1 MKKILKVHFQRILS
15 LFVLFALCVAMVLS
29 GQMTAP
35 VAFADTV
42 TGNLE
47 FDKTNVMNDLEKTT
61 IDGVPF
67 DVKDYPFDEKR
78 DTSVLLFAE
87 YCYSFYSNKQSNYSL
102 YVYVY
107 NPQGLV
113 FDTHSN
119 RNTVQFSVGDTS
131 EYVKYPLLFLNKS
144 EETNYEGLFYKFKVY
159 LTGEQKTSMLEKL
172 NSSERFYHIS
182 SIELLEE
189 GAINPHDW
197 NVNAEYRYSG
207 YADGY
212 GSASGGTGDTLTYT
226 KKEGETAVITS
237 EHIGQTYYR
246 PDGNNGTNNYT
257 YDTLQSVYFSVPNS
271 LTERYGTLSEVRAEW
286 LKTMT
291 SWGLVTGGDTK
302 YYDFFKKLV
311 GVDTTQ
317 FSAAVD
323 AYVYALLSTN
333 INDRIFAYLP
343 RSGTHGSI
351 PYDEEILWL
360 SYLFYAGNDDNSA
373 STYEVST
380 ESLLK
385 WMSDYHDDYDFDRTE
400 NFVVEA
406 GEGVLDTVT
415 NCNTP
420 YDGEYLTVDGST
432 YAYSKALFS
441 SWADEKT
448 VADISNEV
456 NPDLSLTENEI
467 GQSWWESI
475 WGDYHTVSSNTFD
488 GIEGIKQVTDDDI
501 KADSY
506 ETCEN
511 LYIAESDYDDFKDF
525 YDRSVKDERTVYLLR
540 FDVGE
545 YVTQQVGQ
553 GEWDNDGLVTG
564 INGDTNAYI
573 FKTTAYLG
581 FDIIQ
586 LTYDNGTQKF
596 VIPVVQSPIDVVSGT
611 TPPPYWQEDGAEW
624 WKIVLA
630 VLALIVLLV
639 ILMPILPYII
649 KAVVWVI
656 LLPFRLIAA
665 IVKGI
670 QKAAKK
676 KPKQAAT
683 SSPKVQ
689 APQPKAVYRTAKAAG
704 KDNQKTANKDR
715 K

>member
-1 MKKILKVHFQRILS
+1 MRKILKVHFQRILS
-15 LFVLFALCVAMVLS
+15 LFVLCVLFAAMLLGGHSTV
-29 GQMTAP
+29 P
-35 VAFADTV
+35 VAYAETSVGKLAYDS
-42 TGNLE
+42 
-47 FDKTNVMNDLEKTT
+47 TNIMDDLEKTT

-67 DVKDYPFDEKR
+67 NVKDYPFDEKR
-78 DTSVLLFAE
+78 DTAVLLFAE
-87 YCYSFYSNKQSNYSL
+87 YCYSFYSNKQNNYSL

-113 FDTHSN
+113 FDTHST
-119 RNTVQFSVGDTS
+119 RNTIQFSVGNTTD
-131 EYVKYPLLFLNKS
+131 YVKYSLQYLNKS
-144 EETNYEGLFYKFKVY
+144 EETNYEGLFIKFKVY
-159 LTGEQKTSMLEKL
+159 MTAEQKADILTSL
-172 NSSERFYHIS
+172 NNAERFYHIS
-182 SIELLEE
+182 GIELLED

-197 NVNAEYRYSG
+197 EVNAEYRYSG

-237 EHIGQTYYR
+237 EYIGQTYYR
-246 PDGNNGTNNYT
+246 PDGNNGKNNYT
-257 YDTLQSVYFSVPNS
+257 YDTLQSVYFSVPNE
-271 LTERYGTLSEVRAEW
+271 LTEKYGTLSEVRAQW

-317 FSAAVD
+317 FNAAVD
-323 AYVYALLSTN
+323 AYIYALLSTN

-351 PYDEEILWL
+351 PYGEEIPWL
-360 SYLFYAGNDDNSA
+360 SYLFYSGEEENSSSA
-373 STYEVST
+373 YEISS

-385 WMSDYHDDYDFDRTE
+385 WMDDYHDDYDFDRIT
-400 NFVVEA
+400 NFVPET
-406 GEGVLDTVT
+406 GEGILDTVT

-420 YDGEYLTVDGST
+420 YDGEYLTVDGET

-441 SWADEKT
+441 RWADEKT
-448 VADISNEV
+448 IADIDNKV
-456 NPDLSLTENEI
+456 DPDLSLTENKI
-467 GQSWWESI
+467 GQDWWESL
-475 WGDYHTVSSNTFD
+475 WGDYHNVSSTLFD
-488 GIEGIKQVTDDDI
+488 GIEGIKRVTDKDI

-506 ETCEN
+506 ETCKN

-525 YDRSVKDERTVYLLR
+525 YDKSVEDERIVYLLR

-564 INGDTNAYI
+564 IDGDTNAYI

-611 TPPPYWQEDGAEW
+611 TPPPYWQEDGMEW
-624 WKIVLA
+624 WKIVLM

-649 KAVVWVI
+649 KAVVWI
-656 LLPFRLIAA
+656 IMLPFKLIAA
-665 IVKGI
+665 IIKGI
-670 QKAAKK
+670 QKAVKK
-676 KPKQAAT
+676 KPKDTGQ
-683 SSPKVQ
+683 SPPKVQ
-689 APQPKAVYRTAKAAG
+689 ALSLIHI
-704 KDNQKTANKDR
+704 
-715 K
+715 

>member
-1 MKKILKVHFQRILS
+1 MQKILKQNIIRFTTF
-15 LFVLFALCVAMVLS
+15 FVLFVLCVAMVLGS
-29 GQMTAP
+29 QMTAP
-35 VAFADTV
+35 VAFADTSAGALAYD
-42 TGNLE
+42 T
-47 FDKTNVMNDLEKTT
+47 TNVMDDLENTT
-61 IDGVPF
+61 IDGIPF

-78 DTSVLLFAE
+78 DTDMLLFAE
-87 YCYSFYSNKQSNYSL
+87 YCYSFYTNKQGNYSL

-119 RNTVQFSVGDTS
+119 RNAIELSVGDTS
-131 EYVKYPLLFLNKS
+131 DYVKYPLQYLNKS
-144 EETNYEGLFYKFKVY
+144 ELTNYEGLFYKFKVY
-159 LTGEQKTSMLEKL
+159 LTGEQKSAILEKL

-182 SIELLEE
+182 GIELLEE
-189 GAINPHDW
+189 GETNPRDW
-197 NVNAEYRYSG
+197 NVNSEYRYSG
-207 YADGY
+207 YANGY
-212 GSASGGTGDTLTYT
+212 GSASGGESDTLTYT
-226 KKEGETAVITS
+226 KKQGETALITS
-237 EHIGQTYYR
+237 DYIGQTYYR
-246 PDGNNGTNNYT
+246 PDGNNGKNNYT
-257 YDTLQSVYFSVPNS
+257 YDTLQSVYFSVPND
-271 LTERYGTLSEVRAEW
+271 LTEKYGTLSEVRAEW
-286 LKTMT
+286 LKVMT

-317 FSAAVD
+317 FSAVVD
-323 AYVYALLSTN
+323 AYIYALLSTN

-351 PYDEEILWL
+351 PYDEEIPWL
-360 SYLFYAGNDDNSA
+360 SYLFYAGSGDNSA
-373 STYEVST
+373 STYEVSS
-380 ESLLK
+380 ESLLQ
-385 WMSDYHDDYDFDRTE
+385 WMTDYHGDYDFDRTE
-400 NFVVEA
+400 NFVVET
-406 GEGVLDTVT
+406 GDGVLDTVT

-441 SWADEKT
+441 SWVDEKT
-448 VADISNEV
+448 IADISNEV

-488 GIEGIKQVTDDDI
+488 GIEGIKEVTADDF

-525 YDRSVKDERTVYLLR
+525 YDRSVAAERTVYLLR

-545 YVTQQVGQ
+545 YVTTQVGQ

-676 KPKQAAT
+676 KPNQMDVF
-683 SSPKVQ
+683 P
-689 APQPKAVYRTAKAAG
+689 PKASSAG
-704 KDNQKTANKDR
+704 KKKR
-715 K
+715 

>member
-1 MKKILKVHFQRILS
+1 MRKKVKDNLIRVS
-15 LFVLFALCVAMVLS
+15 ALFVLCIYCTAMILGCRFS
-29 GQMTAP
+29 SP
-35 VAFADTV
+35 VAYADTSA
-42 TGNLE
+42 GILE
-47 FDKTNVMNDLEKTT
+47 FDKTNVLDDLKNTT
-61 IDGVPF
+61 IDGVAF
-67 DVKDYPFDEKR
+67 DIKAYPFDEKC
-78 DTSVLLFAE
+78 DASVLLFAE
-87 YCYSFYSNKQSNYSL
+87 YCYSFYSNKQDAYSL

-119 RNTVQFSVGDTS
+119 RNTMQFSVGDTS
-131 EYVKYPLLFLNKS
+131 EYVKYPLQYLNKS

-159 LTGEQKTSMLEKL
+159 LTGEQKTTILEKL
-172 NSSERFYHIS
+172 NSAERFYHIS
-182 SIELLEE
+182 GIELLEE

-197 NVNAEYRYSG
+197 EVNAEYRYSG
-207 YADGY
+207 YANGY
-212 GSASGGTGDTLTYT
+212 GPASGGESDTLSYT

-237 EHIGQTYYR
+237 EYIGQTYYR

-257 YDTLQSVYFSVPNS
+257 YDTLQSVYFSVPNE
-271 LTERYGTLSEVRAEW
+271 LTEKYGMLSEVRAEW

-317 FSAAVD
+317 FAAVVD

-333 INDRIFAYLP
+333 INDRIFSYLP
-343 RSGTHGSI
+343 RGGTLGDVS
-351 PYDEEILWL
+351 YDEEIPWL
-360 SYLFYAGNDDNSA
+360 SYLFYAGNDGDSA
-373 STYEVST
+373 SNYEVST
-380 ESLLK
+380 ESLLR

-400 NFVVEA
+400 NFVVET
-406 GEGVLDTVT
+406 GDGVLDTTT

-420 YDGEYLTVDGST
+420 YDGEYLTVNDST

-441 SWADEKT
+441 NWADKKT

-456 NPDLSLTENEI
+456 NPDLSLTENKI
-467 GQSWWESI
+467 SQDWWESL
-475 WGDYHTVSSNTFD
+475 WGDYHNVSSKLFD
-488 GIEGIKQVTDDDI
+488 GIEGIKQVTDDDF
-501 KADSY
+501 KADSF

-511 LYIAESDYDDFKDF
+511 LYIAESDYSDFKTF
-525 YDRSVKDERTVYLLR
+525 YDKSVADERTVYLLR

-545 YVTQQVGQ
+545 YVTTRVSQ

-564 INGDTNAYI
+564 ISGDSNAYI

-611 TPPPYWQEDGAEW
+611 TPPAFWQEDGIEW

-649 KAVVWVI
+649 QAVVWVI
-656 LLPFRLIAA
+656 MLPFRLIAA

-676 KPKQAAT
+676 KPKRT
-683 SSPKVQ
+683 DISP
-689 APQPKAVYRTAKAAG
+689 PKAASSKKV
-704 KDNQKTANKDR
+704 
-715 K
+715 

>member
-1 MKKILKVHFQRILS
+1 MQKILKQNIIRFTA
-15 LFVLFALCVAMVLS
+15 LFVLFVLCVAMVLGS
-29 GQMTAP
+29 QMTAP
-35 VAFADTV
+35 VAYADTI

-47 FDKTNVMNDLEKTT
+47 FEKTNVMDDLENTT
-61 IDGVPF
+61 IDGVSF
-67 DVKDYPFDEKR
+67 DVKDYSFDEKR
-78 DTSVLLFAE
+78 DTDMLLFAE
-87 YCYSFYSNKQSNYSL
+87 YCYSFYTNKQGNYSL

-119 RNTVQFSVGDTS
+119 RNAIELSVGDTS
-131 EYVKYPLLFLNKS
+131 DYVKYPLQYLNKS
-144 EETNYEGLFYKFKVY
+144 ELTNYEGLFYKFKVY
-159 LTGEQKTSMLEKL
+159 LTGEQKTAILEKL

-182 SIELLEE
+182 GIELLEE
-189 GAINPHDW
+189 GETNPRDW
-197 NVNAEYRYSG
+197 NVNSEYRYSG
-207 YADGY
+207 YANGY
-212 GSASGGTGDTLTYT
+212 GSVSGGESDTLTYT
-226 KKEGETAVITS
+226 KKQGETALITS
-237 EHIGQTYYR
+237 DYIGQTYYR
-246 PDGNNGTNNYT
+246 PDGNNGKNNYT
-257 YDTLQSVYFSVPNS
+257 YDTLQSVYFSVPND
-271 LTERYGTLSEVRAEW
+271 LTEKYGTLSEVRAEW
-286 LKTMT
+286 LKVVT

-317 FSAAVD
+317 FSAVVD
-323 AYVYALLSTN
+323 AYIYALLSTN

-351 PYDEEILWL
+351 PYDEEIPWL
-360 SYLFYAGNDDNSA
+360 SYLFYAGSGDNSA
-373 STYEVST
+373 STYEVSS
-380 ESLLK
+380 ESLLQ
-385 WMSDYHDDYDFDRTE
+385 WMTDYHGDYDFDRTE
-400 NFVVEA
+400 NFVVET
-406 GEGVLDTVT
+406 GDGVLDTVT

-448 VADISNEV
+448 IADISNEV

-488 GIEGIKQVTDDDI
+488 GIEGIKEVTADDF

-511 LYIAESDYDDFKDF
+511 LYISEIDYDDFKDF
-525 YDRSVKDERTVYLLR
+525 YDRSVAAERTVYLLR

-545 YVTQQVGQ
+545 YVTTQVGQ

-596 VIPVVQSPIDVVSGT
+596 VIPVVQSPIDVISGT

-649 KAVVWVI
+649 KAVVWIVM
-656 LLPFRLIAA
+656 LPFKAIAA
-665 IVKGI
+665 IVNGI
-670 QKAAKK
+670 KKAAKK
-676 KPKQAAT
+676 KPKQT
-683 SSPKVQ
+683 DVSPPKVSS
-689 APQPKAVYRTAKAAG
+689 ARK
-704 KDNQKTANKDR
+704 NKR
-715 K
+715 

>member
-1 MKKILKVHFQRILS
+1 MQKILKQNIIRFTA
-15 LFVLFALCVAMVLS
+15 LFVLFVLCIAMVLGS
-29 GQMTAP
+29 QMTAP
-35 VAFADTV
+35 VAFAETSAGALAYDS
-42 TGNLE
+42 
-47 FDKTNVMNDLEKTT
+47 TNVMDDLENTT

-78 DTSVLLFAE
+78 DTDMLLFAE
-87 YCYSFYSNKQSNYSL
+87 YCYSFYTNKQGNYSL

-119 RNTVQFSVGDTS
+119 RNAIELSVGDTS
-131 EYVKYPLLFLNKS
+131 DFVKYPLQYLNKS
-144 EETNYEGLFYKFKVY
+144 ELTNYEGLFYKFKVY
-159 LTGEQKTSMLEKL
+159 LTGEQKSAILEKL

-182 SIELLEE
+182 GIELLEE
-189 GAINPHDW
+189 GETNPRDW
-197 NVNAEYRYSG
+197 NVNSEYRYSG
-207 YADGY
+207 YANGY
-212 GSASGGTGDTLTYT
+212 GSASGGESDTLTYT
-226 KKEGETAVITS
+226 KKQGETALITS
-237 EHIGQTYYR
+237 DYIGQTYYR
-246 PDGNNGTNNYT
+246 PDGNNGKNNYT
-257 YDTLQSVYFSVPNS
+257 YDTLQSVYFSVPNK
-271 LTERYGTLSEVRAEW
+271 LTEKYGTLSEVRAEW

-317 FSAAVD
+317 FSAVVD

-333 INDRIFAYLP
+333 INDRTFAYLP

-351 PYDEEILWL
+351 PYDEEIPWL
-360 SYLFYAGNDDNSA
+360 SYLFYAGSGDNSA
-373 STYEVST
+373 STYEVSS
-380 ESLLK
+380 ESLLQ
-385 WMSDYHDDYDFDRTE
+385 WMTDYHGDYDFDRTE
-400 NFVVEA
+400 NFVVET
-406 GEGVLDTVT
+406 GDGVLDTVT

-448 VADISNEV
+448 IADISNEV

-488 GIEGIKQVTDDDI
+488 GIEGIKEVTADDF

-511 LYIAESDYDDFKDF
+511 LYISEIDYDDFKDF
-525 YDRSVKDERTVYLLR
+525 YDRSVAAERTVYLLR

-545 YVTQQVGQ
+545 YVTTQVGQ

-596 VIPVVQSPIDVVSGT
+596 VIPVVQSPIDVISGT

-649 KAVVWVI
+649 KAVVWIVM
-656 LLPFRLIAA
+656 LPFKLIAA

-676 KPKQAAT
+676 KPKQADV
-683 SSPKVQ
+683 SP
-689 APQPKAVYRTAKAAG
+689 PKAVQAKPPKAS
-704 KDNQKTANKDR
+704 KR
-715 K
+715 KY

>member
-1 MKKILKVHFQRILS
+1 MQKILKQNIIRFTTF
-15 LFVLFALCVAMVLS
+15 FVLFVLCVAMVLGS
-29 GQMTAP
+29 QMTAP
-35 VAFADTV
+35 VAFADTSAGALAYD
-42 TGNLE
+42 T
-47 FDKTNVMNDLEKTT
+47 TNVMDDLENTT
-61 IDGVPF
+61 IDGIPF

-78 DTSVLLFAE
+78 DTDMLLFAE
-87 YCYSFYSNKQSNYSL
+87 YCYSFYTNKQGNYSL

-119 RNTVQFSVGDTS
+119 RNAIELSVGDTS
-131 EYVKYPLLFLNKS
+131 DYVKYPLQYLNKS
-144 EETNYEGLFYKFKVY
+144 ELTNYEGLFYKFKVY
-159 LTGEQKTSMLEKL
+159 LTGEQKSAILEKL

-182 SIELLEE
+182 GIELLEE
-189 GAINPHDW
+189 GETNPRDW
-197 NVNAEYRYSG
+197 NVNSEYRYSG
-207 YADGY
+207 YANGY
-212 GSASGGTGDTLTYT
+212 GSASGGESDTLTYT
-226 KKEGETAVITS
+226 KKQGETALITS
-237 EHIGQTYYR
+237 DYIGQTYYR
-246 PDGNNGTNNYT
+246 PDGNNGKNNYT
-257 YDTLQSVYFSVPNS
+257 YDTLQSVYFSVPND
-271 LTERYGTLSEVRAEW
+271 LTEKYGTLSEVRAEW
-286 LKTMT
+286 LKVMT

-317 FSAAVD
+317 FSAVVD
-323 AYVYALLSTN
+323 AYIYALLSTN

-351 PYDEEILWL
+351 PYDEEIPWL
-360 SYLFYAGNDDNSA
+360 SYLFYAGSGDNSA
-373 STYEVST
+373 STYEVSS
-380 ESLLK
+380 ESLLQ
-385 WMSDYHDDYDFDRTE
+385 WMTDYHGDYDFDRTE
-400 NFVVEA
+400 NFVVET
-406 GEGVLDTVT
+406 GDGVLDTVT

-448 VADISNEV
+448 IADISNEV

-488 GIEGIKQVTDDDI
+488 GIEGIKEVTADDF

-525 YDRSVKDERTVYLLR
+525 YDRSVAAERTVYLLR

-545 YVTQQVGQ
+545 YVTTQVGQ

-676 KPKQAAT
+676 KPNQMDVF
-683 SSPKVQ
+683 P
-689 APQPKAVYRTAKAAG
+689 PKASSAG
-704 KDNQKTANKDR
+704 KKKR
-715 K
+715 

>member
-1 MKKILKVHFQRILS
+1 MQKILKQNIIRFTA
-15 LFVLFALCVAMVLS
+15 LFVLFVLCVAMVLGS
-29 GQMTAP
+29 QMTAP
-35 VAFADTV
+35 VAYADTI

-47 FDKTNVMNDLEKTT
+47 FDKTNVMDDLENTT
-61 IDGVPF
+61 IDGVSF
-67 DVKDYPFDEKR
+67 DVKDYSFDEKR
-78 DTSVLLFAE
+78 DTDMLLFAE
-87 YCYSFYSNKQSNYSL
+87 YCYSFYTNKQGNYSL

-119 RNTVQFSVGDTS
+119 RNAIELSVGDTS
-131 EYVKYPLLFLNKS
+131 DYVKYPLQYLNKS
-144 EETNYEGLFYKFKVY
+144 ELTNYEGLFYKFKVY
-159 LTGEQKTSMLEKL
+159 LTGEQKSAVLEKL

-182 SIELLEE
+182 GIELLEE
-189 GAINPHDW
+189 GETNSRDW
-197 NVNAEYRYSG
+197 NVNSEYRYSG
-207 YADGY
+207 YANGY
-212 GSASGGTGDTLTYT
+212 GSASGGESDTLTYT
-226 KKEGETAVITS
+226 KKQGETALITS
-237 EHIGQTYYR
+237 DYIGQTYYR
-246 PDGNNGTNNYT
+246 PDGNNGKNNYT
-257 YDTLQSVYFSVPNS
+257 YDTLQSVYFSVPND
-271 LTERYGTLSEVRAEW
+271 LTEKYGTLSEVRAEW
-286 LKTMT
+286 LKVVT

-317 FSAAVD
+317 FSAVVD
-323 AYVYALLSTN
+323 AYIYALLSTN

-351 PYDEEILWL
+351 PYDEEIPWL
-360 SYLFYAGNDDNSA
+360 SYLFYAGSGDNSA
-373 STYEVST
+373 STYEVSS
-380 ESLLK
+380 ESLLQ
-385 WMSDYHDDYDFDRTE
+385 WMTDYHGDYDFDRTE
-400 NFVVEA
+400 NFVVET
-406 GEGVLDTVT
+406 GDGVLDTVT

-448 VADISNEV
+448 IADISNEV

-488 GIEGIKQVTDDDI
+488 GIEGIKEVTADDF

-511 LYIAESDYDDFKDF
+511 LYISEIDYDDFKDF
-525 YDRSVKDERTVYLLR
+525 YDRSVAAERTVYLLR

-545 YVTQQVGQ
+545 YVTTQVGQ

-596 VIPVVQSPIDVVSGT
+596 VIPVVQSPIDVISGT

-649 KAVVWVI
+649 KAVVWIVM
-656 LLPFRLIAA
+656 LPFKAIAA
-665 IVKGI
+665 IVNGI
-670 QKAAKK
+670 KKAAKK
-676 KPKQAAT
+676 KPKQT
-683 SSPKVQ
+683 DVSPPKVSS
-689 APQPKAVYRTAKAAG
+689 ARK
-704 KDNQKTANKDR
+704 NKR
-715 K
+715 

>member
-1 MKKILKVHFQRILS
+1 MRNVLKENVIRFTAF
-15 LFVLFALCVAMVLS
+15 FVLFVLCVAMVLG

-35 VAFADTV
+35 VAYADTI

-47 FDKTNVMNDLEKTT
+47 FDKTNVMDDLEKTT

-87 YCYSFYSNKQSNYSL
+87 YCYSFYSNKQNNYGL

-107 NPQGLV
+107 NPKGLV
-113 FDTHSN
+113 FDIHSN

-131 EYVKYPLLFLNKS
+131 DYVKYPLQYLNKS
-144 EETNYEGLFYKFKVY
+144 ELTNYEGLFYKFKVY
-159 LTGEQKTSMLEKL
+159 LTGEQKTSILEKL

-182 SIELLEE
+182 GIEILEE
-189 GAINPHDW
+189 GAINPRDW

-212 GSASGGTGDTLTYT
+212 GSASGGAGDTLTYT

-257 YDTLQSVYFSVPNS
+257 YDTLQSVYFSVPNK
-271 LTERYGTLSEVRAEW
+271 LTEKYGTLSEVRAEW

-302 YYDFFKKLV
+302 YYDFFKRLV
-311 GVDTTQ
+311 GADTTQ
-317 FSAAVD
+317 FNAVVD
-323 AYVYALLSTN
+323 AYIYALLSTN

-343 RSGTHGSI
+343 RTSGQMF
-351 PYDEEILWL
+351 DEEISWL
-360 SYLFYAGNDDNSA
+360 SYLFYAGSDDNSA

-400 NFVVEA
+400 NFVVET

-420 YDGEYLTVDGST
+420 YDGEFLTVDGST

-456 NPDLSLTENEI
+456 NPDLSLTENKI
-467 GQSWWESI
+467 SQDWWEKHFTGGS
-475 WGDYHTVSSNTFD
+475 HTVSSNTFD
-488 GIEGIKQVTDDDI
+488 GIEGIKEVTAEDF

-525 YDRSVKDERTVYLLR
+525 YDRSVAAERTVYLLR

-545 YVTQQVGQ
+545 YVTTQVGQ
-553 GEWDNDGLVTG
+553 GEWDSDGLVTG

-586 LTYDNGTQKF
+586 LTYNNGTQEF
-596 VIPVVQSPIDVVSGT
+596 VIPVVQSPIDIVSGI
-611 TPPPYWQEDGAEW
+611 TPPPYWQEDGTEW
-624 WKIVLA
+624 WKIVLM

-639 ILMPILPYII
+639 ILMPVLPYII

-656 LLPFRLIAA
+656 MLPFKLIAA

-670 QKAAKK
+670 GKAAKK
-676 KPKQAAT
+676 KPKQADV
-683 SSPKVQ
+683 SP
-689 APQPKAVYRTAKAAG
+689 PKAVQAKPP
-704 KDNQKTANKDR
+704 KSSKR

>member
-1 MKKILKVHFQRILS
+1 MQKVLKQNVIRFIAF
-15 LFVLFALCVAMVLS
+15 FVLFVLCVAMVLG

-35 VAFADTV
+35 VAYADTI

-47 FDKTNVMNDLEKTT
+47 FDKTNVMDDLENTT
-61 IDGVPF
+61 IDGVSF
-67 DVKDYPFDEKR
+67 DVKDYSFDEKR
-78 DTSVLLFAE
+78 DTDMLLFAE
-87 YCYSFYSNKQSNYSL
+87 YCYSFYTNKQGNYSL

-119 RNTVQFSVGDTS
+119 RNAIELSVGDTS
-131 EYVKYPLLFLNKS
+131 DYVKYPLQYLNKS
-144 EETNYEGLFYKFKVY
+144 ELTNYEGLFYKFKVY
-159 LTGEQKTSMLEKL
+159 LTGEQKTAILEKL

-182 SIELLEE
+182 GIELLEE
-189 GAINPHDW
+189 GETNPRDW
-197 NVNAEYRYSG
+197 NVNSEYRYSG
-207 YADGY
+207 YANGY
-212 GSASGGTGDTLTYT
+212 GSVSGGEGNTLTYT
-226 KKEGETAVITS
+226 KKQGETALITS
-237 EHIGQTYYR
+237 DYIGQTYYR
-246 PDGNNGTNNYT
+246 PDGNNGKNNYT
-257 YDTLQSVYFSVPNS
+257 YDTLQSVYFSVPND
-271 LTERYGTLSEVRAEW
+271 LTEKYGTLSEVRAEW
-286 LKTMT
+286 LKVMT

-317 FSAAVD
+317 FSAVVD
-323 AYVYALLSTN
+323 AYIYALLSTN

-351 PYDEEILWL
+351 PYDEEIPWL
-360 SYLFYAGNDDNSA
+360 SYLFYAGSGDNSA
-373 STYEVST
+373 STYEVSS
-380 ESLLK
+380 ESLLQ
-385 WMSDYHDDYDFDRTE
+385 WMTDYHGDYDFDRTE
-400 NFVVEA
+400 NFVVET
-406 GEGVLDTVT
+406 GDGVLDTVT

-448 VADISNEV
+448 IADISNEV

-488 GIEGIKQVTDDDI
+488 GIEGIKEVTADDF
-501 KADSY
+501 KANSY

-511 LYIAESDYDDFKDF
+511 LFIAESDYDDFKDF
-525 YDRSVKDERTVYLLR
+525 YDKSVAAERTVYLLR

-545 YVTQQVGQ
+545 YVTTQVGQ

-564 INGDTNAYI
+564 IDGDTNAYI

-624 WKIVLA
+624 WKIVLL
-630 VLALIVLLV
+630 VLGLIVLLV
-639 ILMPILPYII
+639 ILMPILPYIV

-656 LLPFRLIAA
+656 VLPFKLIVA

-676 KPKQAAT
+676 KPKQADV
-683 SSPKVQ
+683 SP
-689 APQPKAVYRTAKAAG
+689 PKAVQAKPPKAS
-704 KDNQKTANKDR
+704 KR
-715 K
+715 KY

>member
-1 MKKILKVHFQRILS
+1 MQKILKQNIIRFTA
-15 LFVLFALCVAMVLS
+15 LFVLFVLCVAMVLGS
-29 GQMTAP
+29 QMTAP
-35 VAFADTV
+35 VAYADTI

-47 FDKTNVMNDLEKTT
+47 FEKTNVMDDLENTT
-61 IDGVPF
+61 IDGVSF
-67 DVKDYPFDEKR
+67 DVKDYSFDEKR
-78 DTSVLLFAE
+78 DTDMLLFAE
-87 YCYSFYSNKQSNYSL
+87 YCYSFYTNKQGNYSL

-119 RNTVQFSVGDTS
+119 QNAIELSVGDTS
-131 EYVKYPLLFLNKS
+131 DYVKYPLQYLNKS
-144 EETNYEGLFYKFKVY
+144 ELTNYEGLFYKFKVY
-159 LTGEQKTSMLEKL
+159 LTGEQKTAILEKL

-182 SIELLEE
+182 GIELLEE
-189 GAINPHDW
+189 GETNPRDW
-197 NVNAEYRYSG
+197 NVNSEYRYSG
-207 YADGY
+207 YANGY
-212 GSASGGTGDTLTYT
+212 GSVSGGESDTLTYT
-226 KKEGETAVITS
+226 KKQGETALITS
-237 EHIGQTYYR
+237 DYIGQTYYR
-246 PDGNNGTNNYT
+246 PDGNNGKNNYT
-257 YDTLQSVYFSVPNS
+257 YDTLQSVYFSVPND
-271 LTERYGTLSEVRAEW
+271 LTEKYGTLSEVRAEW
-286 LKTMT
+286 LKVVT

-317 FSAAVD
+317 FSAVVD
-323 AYVYALLSTN
+323 AYIYALLSTN

-351 PYDEEILWL
+351 PYDEEIPWL
-360 SYLFYAGNDDNSA
+360 SYLFYAGSGDNSA
-373 STYEVST
+373 STYEVSS
-380 ESLLK
+380 ESLLQ
-385 WMSDYHDDYDFDRTE
+385 WMTDYHGDYDFDRTE
-400 NFVVEA
+400 NFVVET
-406 GEGVLDTVT
+406 GDGVLDTVT

-448 VADISNEV
+448 IADISNEV

-475 WGDYHTVSSNTFD
+475 WGDYHTVSSITFD
-488 GIEGIKQVTDDDI
+488 GIEGIKEVTADDF

-511 LYIAESDYDDFKDF
+511 LYISEIDYDDFKDF
-525 YDRSVKDERTVYLLR
+525 YDRSVAAERTVYLLR

-545 YVTQQVGQ
+545 YVTTQVGQ

-596 VIPVVQSPIDVVSGT
+596 VIPVVQSPIDVISGT

-649 KAVVWVI
+649 KAVVWIVM
-656 LLPFRLIAA
+656 LPFKAIAA
-665 IVKGI
+665 IVNGI
-670 QKAAKK
+670 KKAAKK
-676 KPKQAAT
+676 KPKQT
-683 SSPKVQ
+683 DVSPPKVSS
-689 APQPKAVYRTAKAAG
+689 ARK
-704 KDNQKTANKDR
+704 NKR
-715 K
+715 

>member
-1 MKKILKVHFQRILS
+1 MRKFLKVHFQRILS
-15 LFVLFALCVAMVLS
+15 LFVLFALCVAMFLG

-35 VAFADTV
+35 VAYAETSAGTLAYDS
-42 TGNLE
+42 
-47 FDKTNVMNDLEKTT
+47 TNVMDDLENTT
-61 IDGVPF
+61 IDGVSF

-113 FDTHSN
+113 FDTPSA
-119 RNTVQFSVGDTS
+119 RNAIQFSVGDTS
-131 EYVKYPLLFLNKS
+131 EYVKYPLQFLNKS

-159 LTGEQKTSMLEKL
+159 LTGEQKTAILEKL

-182 SIELLEE
+182 GIELLEE

-197 NVNAEYRYSG
+197 EVNAEYRYSG

-212 GSASGGTGDTLTYT
+212 GSVSGGTGDTLTYT

-237 EHIGQTYYR
+237 EYIGQTYYR
-246 PDGNNGTNNYT
+246 PDGNNGKNNYT
-257 YDTLQSVYFSVPNS
+257 YDTLQSVYFSVPND
-271 LTERYGTLSEVRAEW
+271 LTEKYGTLSEVRAEW

-302 YYDFFKKLV
+302 YYDFFKRLV
-311 GVDTTQ
+311 GADTTQ
-317 FSAAVD
+317 FNAAVD

-351 PYDEEILWL
+351 PYDEEIPWL
-360 SYLFYAGNDDNSA
+360 SYLFYAGSGDNSA
-373 STYEVST
+373 SAYEVST

-385 WMSDYHDDYDFDRTE
+385 WLADYHDDYDFDRTE
-400 NFVVEA
+400 NFVVET
-406 GEGVLDTVT
+406 GDGVLDSVT

-467 GQSWWESI
+467 GQNWWESI

-488 GIEGIKQVTDDDI
+488 GIEGIKEVTADDF

-525 YDRSVKDERTVYLLR
+525 YDRSVAAERTVYLLR

-545 YVTQQVGQ
+545 YVTTQVGQ

-564 INGDTNAYI
+564 INGDTNAYIFKTTAYLYI

-611 TPPPYWQEDGAEW
+611 TPPPYWQEDGMEW
-624 WKIVLA
+624 WKIVLM
-630 VLALIVLLV
+630 VLAIIVLLV

-656 LLPFRLIAA
+656 MLPFKLIAA

-670 QKAAKK
+670 QKAVKK
-676 KPKQAAT
+676 KPKQADV
-683 SSPKVQ
+683 SP
-689 APQPKAVYRTAKAAG
+689 PKAVQAKPP
-704 KDNQKTANKDR
+704 KANKR
-715 K
+715 KY

>member
-1 MKKILKVHFQRILS
+1 MQKILKQNIIRFTA
-15 LFVLFALCVAMVLS
+15 LFVLFVLCIAMVLGS
-29 GQMTAP
+29 QMTAP
-35 VAFADTV
+35 VVFAETSAGALAYDS
-42 TGNLE
+42 
-47 FDKTNVMNDLEKTT
+47 TNVMDDLENTT

-78 DTSVLLFAE
+78 DTDMLLFAE
-87 YCYSFYSNKQSNYSL
+87 YCYSFYTNKQGNYSL

-119 RNTVQFSVGDTS
+119 RNAIELSVGDTS
-131 EYVKYPLLFLNKS
+131 DYVKYPLQYLNKS
-144 EETNYEGLFYKFKVY
+144 ELTNYEGLFYKFKVY
-159 LTGEQKTSMLEKL
+159 LTGEQKSAVLEKL

-182 SIELLEE
+182 GIELLEE
-189 GAINPHDW
+189 GETNPRDW
-197 NVNAEYRYSG
+197 NVNSEYRYSG
-207 YADGY
+207 YANGY
-212 GSASGGTGDTLTYT
+212 GSASGGESDTLTYT
-226 KKEGETAVITS
+226 KKQGETALITS
-237 EHIGQTYYR
+237 DYIGQTYYR
-246 PDGNNGTNNYT
+246 PDGNNGKNNYT
-257 YDTLQSVYFSVPNS
+257 YDTLQSVYFSVPND
-271 LTERYGTLSEVRAEW
+271 LTEKYGTLSEVRAEW
-286 LKTMT
+286 LKVVT

-311 GVDTTQ
+311 GADTTQ
-317 FSAAVD
+317 FSAVVD
-323 AYVYALLSTN
+323 AYIYALLSTN

-351 PYDEEILWL
+351 PYDEEIPWL
-360 SYLFYAGNDDNSA
+360 SYLFYAGSGDNSA
-373 STYEVST
+373 STYEVSS
-380 ESLLK
+380 ESLLQ
-385 WMSDYHDDYDFDRTE
+385 WMTDYHGDYDFDRTE
-400 NFVVEA
+400 NFVVET
-406 GEGVLDTVT
+406 GDGVLDTVT

-448 VADISNEV
+448 IADISNEV

-488 GIEGIKQVTDDDI
+488 GIEGIKEVTADDF

-511 LYIAESDYDDFKDF
+511 LYISEIDYDDFKDF
-525 YDRSVKDERTVYLLR
+525 YDRSVAAERTVYLLR

-545 YVTQQVGQ
+545 YVTTQVGQ

-596 VIPVVQSPIDVVSGT
+596 VIPVVQSPIDVISGT

-649 KAVVWVI
+649 KAVVWIVM
-656 LLPFRLIAA
+656 LPFKAIAA
-665 IVKGI
+665 IVNGI
-670 QKAAKK
+670 KKAAKK
-676 KPKQAAT
+676 KPKQT
-683 SSPKVQ
+683 DVSPPKVSS
-689 APQPKAVYRTAKAAG
+689 ARK
-704 KDNQKTANKDR
+704 NKR
-715 K
+715 